1 LEIAAPCEKIAKIDN
16 NVSKMNRH
24 ERGLE
29 FKVGVFVFFGLAML
43 GALVV
48 QFGRLGEGFRTYYP
62 ITVRFTDAS
71 GLLKG
76 SDVLLAGA
84 KIGKVSGGPRMV
96 REGQGVD
103 VPLKI
108 YDYIKVPEGSKF
120 TVGSSGL
127 LGDRFVNVVMP
138 PGQPKSFLTAN
149 THISGARETGIDDL
163 TREGGALVND
173 LRGTVQ
179 KIDTTLNR
187 LNQDTLSSTNME
199 NLKSSMEHLNQASGA
214 LAESSKKL
222 DGVIEQA
229 DSTMT
234 SAKKAAD
241 NLQNAIVD
249 ARRVLNSATNGKGL
263 VAALLND
270 QQLASDLHALVT
282 NLRAHGVLFYRD
294 SAAKAERKV
303 PEQTKPTRQTRS
315 R

>member
-1 LEIAAPCEKIAKIDN
+1 
-16 NVSKMNRH
+16 MNRN

-29 FKVGVFVFFGLAML
+29 FKVGAFVFIGFAML
-43 GALVV
+43 AALVV
-48 QFGRLGEGFRTYYP
+48 QFGRAGEGFKTYYP
-62 ITVRFTDAS
+62 ITVRFADAS
-71 GLLKG
+71 GLLKD

-84 KIGKVSGGPRMV
+84 RIGRVSGGPRLV
-96 REGQGVD
+96 PDGPGVA
-103 VPLKI
+103 VPLRI
-108 YDYIKVPEGSKF
+108 YDYVKIPAGSKF

-127 LGDRFVNVVMP
+127 LGDRFVTVTP
-138 PGQPKSFLTAN
+138 PAGQPTGYVAKNAV
-149 THISGARETGIDDL
+149 IDGARETGIDDL

-179 KIDTTLNR
+179 KIDTTVNR
-187 LNQDTLSSTNME
+187 LNEDTLSSTNME
-199 NLKSSMEHLNQASGA
+199 NLKSSMEHLNEATGA

-241 NLQNAIVD
+241 NLQSAITD
-249 ARRVLNSATNGKGL
+249 ARKVLNSATKGKGL

-270 QQLASDLHALVT
+270 QQLANDLHALIT

-294 SAAKAERKV
+294 SAAKTETKT
-303 PEQTKPTRQTRS
+303 PEQTKPTRQTRG

>member
-1 LEIAAPCEKIAKIDN
+1 
-16 NVSKMNRH
+16 MNRH

-29 FKVGVFVFFGLAML
+29 FKVGAFVFVGLAML
-43 GALVV
+43 GALLV
-48 QFGRLGEGFRTYYP
+48 QFGRLGEGFKTYYP
-62 ITVRFTDAS
+62 LTVRFTDAS

-84 KIGKVSGGPRMV
+84 KIGKVAGGPRMV

-138 PGQPKSFLTAN
+138 PGQPKAFLAPN
-149 THISGARETGIDDL
+149 TYLSGARETGIDDL
-163 TREGGALVND
+163 TREGGALVKD

-179 KIDTTLNR
+179 KIDTTVDR
-187 LNQDTLSSTNME
+187 LNQDTLSPANME

-214 LAESSKKL
+214 LAQSSKKL
-222 DGVIEQA
+222 DGVIEKA
-229 DSTMT
+229 DSTMG

-241 NLQNAIVD
+241 NLQSAIGD
-249 ARRVLNSATNGKGL
+249 ARAALRSATQGRGL

-270 QQLASDLHALVT
+270 QQLANDLHALIT

-294 SAAKAERKV
+294 TAAKIGTKT
-303 PEQTKPTRQTRS
+303 PEQSKPTRHTR
-315 R
+315 RR

>member
-1 LEIAAPCEKIAKIDN
+1 
-16 NVSKMNRH
+16 MNRH

-29 FKVGVFVFFGLAML
+29 FKVGAFVFVGLAML

-62 ITVRFTDAS
+62 LTVRFTDAS

-103 VPLKI
+103 VPLQI
-108 YDYIKVPEGSKF
+108 YEHIKVPEGSKF

-127 LGDRFVNVVMP
+127 LGDRFVNVAMP
-138 PGQPKSFLTAN
+138 PGQPKAFLAPN

-179 KIDTTLNR
+179 KIDTTVDR

-199 NLKSSMEHLNQASGA
+199 NLKSSMEHLNEATGA

-229 DSTMT
+229 DSTMS

-241 NLQNAIVD
+241 SLQTAIAD
-249 ARRVLNSATNGKGL
+249 ARKVLNSATKGKGL

-270 QQLASDLHALVT
+270 QQLANDLHALVT

-294 SAAKAERKV
+294 SAAKIETKT
-303 PEQTKPTRQTRS
+303 PEQAKPTRQTRG

>member
-1 LEIAAPCEKIAKIDN
+1 MD
-16 NVSKMNRH
+16 RH

-29 FKVGVFVFFGLAML
+29 FKVGAFVFVGLAML

-48 QFGRLGEGFRTYYP
+48 QFGRLGEGLKTYYP
-62 ITVRFTDAS
+62 LTVRFTDAS

-84 KIGKVSGGPRMV
+84 KIGKVSGGPQMV
-96 REGQGVD
+96 PGSRGVD

-127 LGDRFVNVVMP
+127 LGDRFVNVVLP
-138 PGQPKSFLTAN
+138 PGQPKAFLAPN
-149 THISGARETGIDDL
+149 THSSGARETGIDDL

-179 KIDTTLNR
+179 KIDTTVNR
-187 LNQDTLSSTNME
+187 LNQETLSSANME
-199 NLKSSMEHLNQASGA
+199 NLKASMEHLNQATGA

-222 DGVIEQA
+222 DAVIEQA

-241 NLQNAIVD
+241 SLQNAIADV
-249 ARRVLNSATNGKGL
+249 RKVLNSATQGKGL

-270 QQLASDLHALVT
+270 QQLANDLHALVT
-282 NLRAHGVLFYRD
+282 NLRAHGILFYRD
-294 SAAKAERKV
+294 SAAKTEKKA
-303 PEQTKPTRQTRS
+303 PEQTKPPRRQTQGR
-315 R
+315 

>member
-1 LEIAAPCEKIAKIDN
+1 
-16 NVSKMNRH
+16 MNRH

-29 FKVGVFVFFGLAML
+29 FKVGVFVFVGLAML

-48 QFGRLGEGFRTYYP
+48 QFGRLGEGFKTYYP
-62 ITVRFTDAS
+62 LTVRFADAS

-76 SDVLLAGA
+76 TDVLLSGA
-84 KIGKVSGGPRMV
+84 RIGKVADGPRLV
-96 REGQGVD
+96 REGGGVA

-108 YDYIKVPEGSKF
+108 YDYVKVPEGSKF

-127 LGDRFVNVVMP
+127 LGDRFVNVTIP
-138 PGQPKSFLTAN
+138 PGQPNAYLPPNAYVD
-149 THISGARETGIDDL
+149 GARETGIDDL

-179 KIDTTLNR
+179 KVDTTVAR
-187 LNQDTLSSTNME
+187 LNQDTLSSENME
-199 NLKSSMEHLNQASGA
+199 NLKASMEHLNQATGS

-222 DGVIEQA
+222 DGVIEKA

-241 NLQNAIVD
+241 NLQK
-249 ARRVLNSATNGKGL
+249 VLRAAAQGNGL

-270 QQLASDLHALVT
+270 QQLANDLHALIT

-294 SAAKAERKV
+294 TAAQTQPK
-303 PEQTKPTRQTRS
+303 PPQQTKPARRTQS

>member
-1 LEIAAPCEKIAKIDN
+1 
-16 NVSKMNRH
+16 MNRH

-29 FKVGVFVFFGLAML
+29 FKVGAFVFVGLAML

-48 QFGRLGEGFRTYYP
+48 QFGRLGEGLKTYYP
-62 ITVRFTDAS
+62 LTVRFTDAS

-84 KIGKVSGGPRMV
+84 KIGKVAGGPRMV

-138 PGQPKSFLTAN
+138 PGQPKAFLAPN

-173 LRGTVQ
+173 VRSTVQ
-179 KIDTTLNR
+179 K
-187 LNQDTLSSTNME
+187 LNQETLSSQNME
-199 NLKSSMEHLNQASGA
+199 NLKSSMEHLNQATGA

-222 DGVIEQA
+222 DGVVDQA
-229 DSTMT
+229 DSTMA

-241 NLQNAIVD
+241 NLQSAIAD
-249 ARRVLNSATNGKGL
+249 TRKVLRSATQGKGL
-263 VAALLND
+263 VATLLND
-270 QQLASDLHALVT
+270 PALAADLHALIT

-294 SAAKAERKV
+294 TAATAQPKP
-303 PEQTKPTRQTRS
+303 PEQTKPARQTRS